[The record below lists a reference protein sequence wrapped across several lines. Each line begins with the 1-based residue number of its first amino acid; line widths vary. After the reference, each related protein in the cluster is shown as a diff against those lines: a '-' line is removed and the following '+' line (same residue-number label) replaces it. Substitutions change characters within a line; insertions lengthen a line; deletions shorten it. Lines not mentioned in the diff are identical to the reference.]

1 MTAPWL
7 YQHNVVDIESVSDLH
22 RPGRSDWTPAI
33 TVRLDKCDSLFE
45 PLATSCP
52 RLHRWELG
60 TRPRMEVFFFGIAP
74 LSSSLIDAYRAIIL
88 PCRYL
93 EMRGTA
99 LGSFDWS
106 GLTALT

>member
-1 MTAPWL
+1 MPPA
-7 YQHNVVDIESVSDLH
+7 
-22 RPGRSDWTPAI
+22 TP
-33 TVRLDKCDSLFE
+33 
-45 PLATSCP
+45 
-52 RLHRWELG
+52 LG
-60 TRPRMEVFFFGIAP
+60 LVHAWKYFGIAP